1 MRVYK
6 SLKFQCPQPGFFH
19 FYINIPESINKQFKF
34 QCPQPG
40 FFHFYGLPWN
50 RLILLG
56 SEPQFCGY
64 LTEFSENS
72 LFSKKSCSIRS
83 HGYQHSLISLL
94 PLLFIIV
101 SFRAS
106 VIPYFQFFRC
116 RLVRDPTADS
126 ALNQFCSMPQ
136 NFKNTSL
143 FFAALVRHP
152 FSIYITG
159 YKGNLC
165 SRL

>member
-1 MRVYK
+1 MFQCPLPGFFHFYEPNGYGK
-6 SLKFQCPQPGFFH
+6 STIMDMFQCPQPGFFH
-19 FYINIPESINKQFKF
+19 FYS
-34 QCPQPG
+34 
-40 FFHFYGLPWN
+40 LPWN
-50 RLILLG
+50 LLILLG
-56 SEPQFCGY
+56 SEPRFCRY

-72 LFSKKSCSIRS
+72 LLFKKSCLNRPN
-83 HGYQHSLISLL
+83 GYQHSLISLL
-94 PLLFIIV
+94 LPLFIIV
-101 SFRAS
+101 SFCAS
-106 VIPYFQFFRC
+106 VIPYLQFFRC
-116 RLVRDPTADS
+116 RLVRDPAAGS

-152 FSIYITG
+152 FSLYIPR